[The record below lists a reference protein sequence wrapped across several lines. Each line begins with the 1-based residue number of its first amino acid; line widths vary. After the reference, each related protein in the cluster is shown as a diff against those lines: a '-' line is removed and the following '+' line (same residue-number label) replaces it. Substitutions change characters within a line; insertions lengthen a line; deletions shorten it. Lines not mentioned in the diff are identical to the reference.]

1 MEKEAEMMDPPTQQD
16 YDVLKPARRKRFCKN
31 IFLSKPCFIKFVCI
45 VGLDIPD
52 YITDDVRPREVQDI
66 IKRLKE
72 KHYLWYFENYRK
84 Y

>member
-1 MEKEAEMMDPPTQQD
+1 M
-16 YDVLKPARRKRFCKN
+16 
-31 IFLSKPCFIKFVCI
+31 IFSSRLGGRDFVGIFVKKKKFKHVSI

-72 KHYLWYFENYRK
+72 KHYLWYFEPFSEILIFTIFRMQVVG
-84 Y
+84 

>member
-1 MEKEAEMMDPPTQQD
+1 MEKEAELEDPTATLD
-16 YDVLKPARRKRFCKN
+16 YELLKPARRKRFCMN
-31 IFLSKPCFIKFVCI
+31 ICFIKKGLNIFCL

-72 KHYLWYFENYRK
+72 KHYLWYFDNFRK